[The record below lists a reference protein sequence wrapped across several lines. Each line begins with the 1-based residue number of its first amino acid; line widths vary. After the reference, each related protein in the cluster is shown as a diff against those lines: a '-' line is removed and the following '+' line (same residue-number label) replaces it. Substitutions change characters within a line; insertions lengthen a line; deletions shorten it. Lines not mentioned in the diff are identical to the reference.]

1 MKYALFIVGES
12 VTFNNI
18 TINLAYQ
25 ILKFCSFE
33 KVDINIKKYKFK
45 LGNNYKKFH
54 IKNKI

>member
-25 ILKFCSFE
+25 ILQFCSFE

-45 LGNNYKKFH
+45 FGNNYKKFH